1 MCAQRPYCI
10 HFQFDENINNSIF
23 MLKGHA
29 ALTLRSRLKCI
40 MVREDEDTDINL
52 QLPIDTLVLNEIVID
67 RGSSS
72 YLSNI
77 DLFLDGKY
85 ITSVQ
90 GDGNFFFFWSHN
102 VDYHHTRMN
111 VL

>member
-1 MCAQRPYCI
+1 
-10 HFQFDENINNSIF
+10 
-23 MLKGHA
+23 
-29 ALTLRSRLKCI
+29 
-40 MVREDEDTDINL
+40 MVRDDKNANINL

-77 DLFLDGKY
+77 DLFLDEKY

-90 GDGNFFFFWSHN
+90 GDGNFFFFWP
-102 VDYHHTRMN
+102 
-111 VL
+111 LLP